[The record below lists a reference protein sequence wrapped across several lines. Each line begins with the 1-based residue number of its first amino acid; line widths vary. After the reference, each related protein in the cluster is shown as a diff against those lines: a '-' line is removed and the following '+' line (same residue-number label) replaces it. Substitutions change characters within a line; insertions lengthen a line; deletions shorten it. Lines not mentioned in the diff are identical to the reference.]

1 MRSHSLLLLTS
12 PGTKINSA
20 CKWASD
26 YFFDLQNVSSHCT
39 LLVEAEWISS
49 SSPGTAPTP
58 EEDEVGGGQW
68 VAGPFCAFP
77 PSEARSQPWHSL
89 FLPLLWKVEA
99 LGPDFPPSREEGRVR
114 TGGRV
119 NRPGGVGNWWVG
131 GDWAK
136 ATKGRVSGKGNNPLR
151 RPTWELIWKRKQTE
165 DWQEK
170 KKKLRWWKCKEAI
183 PIIHSKLVKHL
194 SDLALGVGHGL
205 TPSLLHRWDL

>member
-1 MRSHSLLLLTS
+1 MSPPTVLSSLRQNGLAHQALGLLLAMR
-12 PGTKINSA
+12 KMR
-20 CKWASD
+20 WR
-26 YFFDLQNVSSHCT
+26 
-39 LLVEAEWISS
+39 
-49 SSPGTAPTP
+49 
-58 EEDEVGGGQW
+58 GGQW

-131 GDWAK
+131 GNWAH
-136 ATKGRVSGKGNNPLR
+136 ATKGRVLGKGNNPLR

-165 DWQEK
+165 DSVAK
-170 KKKLRWWKCKEAI
+170 KKKEREMMKVIRAKFQSTQSSIQSLWSTFMPCTVCWTWSY
-183 PIIHSKLVKHL
+183 SKSV
-194 SDLALGVGHGL
+194 
-205 TPSLLHRWDL
+205 T